1 MKAER
6 THGNKRASRAA
17 WVPLNWGVCTASTR
31 SLAVFARL
39 SARLRSVESVG
50 WMAAM
55 RLGTARA
62 RARQKLTE
70 QSARRETAPHV
81 GGGKGTTHSISCG
94 KIANVTIV
102 LRFEESELSIQDCE
116 RGGD

>member
-70 QSARRETAPHV
+70 QERKT
-81 GGGKGTTHSISCG
+81 KTTQADFWEG
-94 KIANVTIV
+94 
-102 LRFEESELSIQDCE
+102 E
-116 RGGD
+116 RDDPPQIKASFKR

>member
-1 MKAER
+1 MLVSARGTGDENDMGYRMYSCWREGMKAER

-70 QSARRETAPHV
+70 Q
-81 GGGKGTTHSISCG
+81 
-94 KIANVTIV
+94 
-102 LRFEESELSIQDCE
+102 E
-116 RGGD
+116 RKT

>member
-55 RLGTARA
+55 RLGTARECA
-62 RARQKLTE
+62 RA
-70 QSARRETAPHV
+70 SETDGAERKATPAALSCLR
-81 GGGKGTTHSISCG
+81 GEGTTLAPPWEKDDAG
-94 KIANVTIV
+94 VV
-102 LRFEESELSIQDCE
+102 E
-116 RGGD
+116 RDDPGVVVVML

>member
-70 QSARRETAPHV
+70 Q
-81 GGGKGTTHSISCG
+81 
-94 KIANVTIV
+94 
-102 LRFEESELSIQDCE
+102 E
-116 RGGD
+116 RKT